1 MLGDW
6 EWLALIWV
14 DILFIPDKTLDNSI
28 KENKT
33 SIIKD
38 VIFDVLCRSI
48 KNKTQL

>member
-14 DILFIPDKTLDNSI
+14 DILFIPDQTLDNSI

-33 SIIKD
+33 
-38 VIFDVLCRSI
+38 
-48 KNKTQL
+48 